1 MQPANSRQQLLEA
14 IAQLSDRQL
23 SVVLRFIQTL
33 QSKST
38 AAHAHSLIDP
48 LANFIG
54 ATTDGNLAQA
64 IDDALY
70 SELIPVEDRSI
81 AISNSNTLI

>member
-23 SVVLRFIQTL
+23 SIVLRFIQTF
-33 QSKST
+33 QSNSIST
-38 AAHAHSLIDP
+38 PVQPSIAP

-54 ATTDGNLAQA
+54 ATTNGNLAQA
-64 IDDALY
+64 IDDALH

-81 AISNSNTLI
+81 AISNSNVPS